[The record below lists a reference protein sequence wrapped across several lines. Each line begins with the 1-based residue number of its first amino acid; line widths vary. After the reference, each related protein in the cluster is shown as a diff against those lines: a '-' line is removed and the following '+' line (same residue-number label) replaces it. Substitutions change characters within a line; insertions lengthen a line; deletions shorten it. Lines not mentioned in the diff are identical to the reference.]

1 MPTIYGIIETQTDKA
16 ILFRYNSLLT
26 APGMKPYAVSGF
38 SWFPLSQVTSI
49 YLSATLTD
57 EEDNLVISEWIAEKK
72 GLYDELD

>member
-1 MPTIYGIIETQTDKA
+1 MPTIFGIIQAESDKA
-16 ILFRYNSLLT
+16 ILFKYSSLLT
-26 APGMKPYAVSGF
+26 APGMKPYDISGQ

-49 YLSATLTD
+49 CRSANAD